1 MTDDQKRPENE
12 ITIFIDGIEVKTT
25 SGKTVLDAARESG
38 IYIPYL
44 CYHPGMEPYAACRM
58 CLVEVENGRGF
69 PASCTLPVTEGM
81 VINNETEKVR
91 DLRKEI
97 MEMLIADHPQG
108 CLTCH
113 RVDLCGPQDICLR
126 HVSVNDRCVSCPK
139 NERCELKD
147 TVRYM
152 GMELESS
159 LEYKYRDLPVE
170 TGDPFYDRDYNLC
183 IVCARCVRVCEEVRG
198 DNAITLIERGGQSLV
213 GTSIGSS
220 LLESGCEFC
229 GACLDVCPVG
239 ALVESSHKWEKP
251 ERIERTICPLC
262 PVGCQLNLEVG
273 RYEKVIRSVPELNS
287 PANRGQAC
295 FKGKFGLDFVNH
307 KKRIR
312 RPLIRK
318 NGVLEEVSWDEAI
331 TFTSQR
337 LSSYKDGSFAML
349 TAPDSTNEEQYLAQ
363 KFCRLVMRTNN
374 VDQIS
379 NTLPNLVE
387 PLSEVLGTRSGTNSI
402 WDLEKS
408 ECVLVFAANLTEQH
422 NVAALPIKRAIKNGG
437 QLIVIDP
444 RETEITRHANLWL
457 KIKPGSELL
466 LLGAILKVI
475 LDRDLA
481 DIKWINENCTGL
493 SELRTS
499 LEELNMDDVVLKT
512 GVNLTQID
520 KVAKVFASS
529 RSSSIV
535 YGLDNINESLQ
546 ADCVRS
552 LVNLSLITGN
562 LGQQSNGLYPLRRGA
577 NEQGA
582 WDMGCVPHLLPGYIP
597 VSDSD
602 GKKMIEEIWDAE
614 CPQDVGLAL
623 SDIKASKRQGGI
635 KAMFM
640 VGAGLNSIE
649 QDVEPILSAMDGL
662 EFLVVQDTFL
672 GDASNKA
679 DVVFPR
685 ATFAEKSG
693 SFTNLE
699 RRIQLIKPVISPGN
713 SSAQSELWVICE
725 LAKSMNHKGFEF
737 LSAHDVMNEIC
748 KVVQIYG
755 GISLERLESE
765 GKRVFRPDPS
775 NPAPTQVLYSD
786 KEYRGI
792 QWPCYNVRSQ
802 GMNIL
807 FADGFS
813 DHKAKISALD
823 FTRSYELN
831 SDESPF
837 IFSPGR
843 VLLQS
848 EREMKVEKGINNH
861 IERQELIEIHPLDAR
876 SIGVEEGDAIR
887 VLSNGSILTGIALV
901 SESQH
906 KGVISCTRLFGQLMT
921 ELNESQD
928 PYVMARVPQLITT
941 AANVEK
947 MN

>member
-1 MTDDQKRPENE
+1 MTDVKKNIENE
-12 ITIFIDGIEVKTT
+12 ITIVIDGTEVKTT
-25 SGKTVLDAARESG
+25 VGKTVLDAARDAG

-69 PASCTLPVTEGM
+69 PASCTLPVADGM
-81 VINNETEKVR
+81 VVNNETEKVR

-97 MEMLIADHPQG
+97 MGMLIADHPQG

-147 TVRYM
+147 TARYI
-152 GMELESS
+152 GMDLESP

-183 IVCARCVRVCEEVRG
+183 IVCVRCVRVCEEVRG
-198 DNAITLIERGGQSLV
+198 DNAITLIDRGGQTLI

-220 LLESGCEFC
+220 LPESGCEFC

-251 ERIERTICPLC
+251 ERVERTVCPLC

-273 RYEKVIRSVPELNS
+273 RFEKVIRSVPELNS

-312 RPLIRK
+312 KPLIRR

-331 TFTSQR
+331 AFVSR
-337 LSSYKDGSFAML
+337 RFSSYKDGSFAML

-363 KFCRLVMRTNN
+363 KFCRLVMGTNN

-387 PLSEVLGTRSGTNSI
+387 PLLGVLGVGAGTNSL
-402 WDLEKS
+402 WELEKA
-408 ECVLVFAANLTEQH
+408 ECVIVFAANVTEQH

-437 QLIVIDP
+437 KLIVIDP

-457 KIKPGSELL
+457 KVKPGSELL

-475 LDRDLA
+475 LDKGWANSEWIDKNCIGLA
-481 DIKWINENCTGL
+481 
-493 SELRTS
+493 ELKTS
-499 LEELNMDDVVLKT
+499 LDLLDIDDVVLKS
-512 GVNLTQID
+512 GVDLGQIE
-520 KVAKVFASS
+520 KVANVFAACKSA
-529 RSSSIV
+529 SIV
-535 YGLDNINESLQ
+535 YGLDNIESSLQ

-562 LGQQSNGLYPLRRGA
+562 LGGKSNGLYPLRKGA

-597 VSDSD
+597 VGDSERRTIIETIWD
-602 GKKMIEEIWDAE
+602 GK
-614 CPQDVGLAL
+614 CPEDIGLGV
-623 SDIKASKRQGGI
+623 SDINAAEQQGKV
-635 KAMFM
+635 KAMFI
-640 VGAGLNSIE
+640 VGAGLNSTE
-649 QDVEPILSAMDGL
+649 EDGELRLSSMDKL
-662 EFLVVQDTFL
+662 EFLVIQDTFL
-672 GDASNKA
+672 SESSNRA

-685 ATFAEKSG
+685 VTFAEKSG

-699 RRIQLIKPVISPGN
+699 RRIQIIRPVISPKN
-713 SSAQSELWVICE
+713 SSAKSELWVICE
-725 LAKSMNHKGFEF
+725 LAKSMGSKGFEF
-737 LSAHDVMNEIC
+737 PSAHDVMNEIS
-748 KVVQIYG
+748 KVVNIYG

-765 GKRVFRPDPS
+765 ARRVFRPDPS

-786 KEYRGI
+786 KEYKGI
-792 QWPCYNVRSQ
+792 QWPCYDVKSRGVS
-802 GMNIL
+802 IL
-807 FADGFS
+807 FQDGFPNI
-813 DHKAKISALD
+813 KAKISSLD
-823 FTRSYELN
+823 FTRHCELS

-848 EREMKVEKGINNH
+848 DREMKVEKGINNYIKREEH
-861 IERQELIEIHPLDAR
+861 IEIHPVDAR
-876 SIGVEEGDAIR
+876 LIGVQEGDAIR
-887 VLSNGSILTGIALV
+887 VLFHESILTGKAFL

-906 KGVISCTRLFGQLMT
+906 KGVVSCTSLFGQLMV
-921 ELNESQD
+921 ELNESPD
-928 PYVMARVPQLITT
+928 PYVMARVPKLITMP
-941 AANVEK
+941 ASVEK
-947 MN
+947 VT